1 MPRKKKGGGGRST
14 RFSKPSWWKSRCS
27 STGSAR
33 FPLQLAKQSL
43 PHQRKLIVRESVGG
57 GSSVREKT
65 RPWWDFIITT
75 TTVFLRK
82 TKDCKIKN
90 RQLSI
95 VYSIKI
101 GKKKKAGLSVFLFF
115 GVGWGK
121 RKEFCVAW
129 CCCVA
134 KEKGYYTDGPRFRIA
149 FVHFRRH
156 FISWGP
162 SMLNTYNAPD
172 ASSFIHSLFLSSFIF
187 PKLHAF
193 FFPTMVE
200 EDF

>member
-1 MPRKKKGGGGRST
+1 MEEPMLFDRER
-14 RFSKPSWWKSRCS
+14 PVS
-27 STGSAR
+27 STTGKAVSSAPAETYSSR
-33 FPLQLAKQSL
+33 EC
-43 PHQRKLIVRESVGG
+43 RRRLISPREN
-57 GSSVREKT
+57 KT
-65 RPWWDFIITT
+65 LMGFYYYDNNSI
-75 TTVFLRK
+75 LRK

-101 GKKKKAGLSVFLFF
+101 GGKKGRPARFSFF

-172 ASSFIHSLFLSSFIF
+172 ASSFIHSLFLSFFLYFSQVTCILF
-187 PKLHAF
+187 PYDGGGRFL
-193 FFPTMVE
+193 VIC
-200 EDF
+200 